1 MQYVTYSFPGVCF
14 FSTSMEKTGKSV
26 CLRILFPNMF
36 VLFVSDTILVVYFS
50 CGFFFSFRGAS
61 PFNFHYAFSRSWSYN
76 HTIFIL
82 FLLWIFLRNGKTI
95 LSIEGTFGERYNWEL
110 KSKTNNWLEMHER
123 KWRLLSSL
131 NHFLSYMSAAE
142 IRQLDMD
149 FLFAFMCFMWK

>member
-1 MQYVTYSFPGVCF
+1 MLENSFSKHVCTF
-14 FSTSMEKTGKSV
+14 CEW
-26 CLRILFPNMF
+26 CYINC
-36 VLFVSDTILVVYFS
+36 VLQLW
-50 CGFFFSFRGAS
+50 GFFSFRGAS

-95 LSIEGTFGERYNWEL
+95 LSIEGTFGDRYNWEL

-123 KWRLLSSL
+123 KWRLLNSL